1 MTLKSIFKILGYSNL
16 GNFFSFIY
24 LILITRYLSQ
34 NDFSLITSITNLAVG
49 SAYIFSFIVPIISYE
64 ISKNNKKKNLKES
77 YLSLLKIN
85 YIFFFFLI
93 ILFMLAKDF
102 FYLKFKFSNYFILI
116 LTPIIIFLNIIIYIQ
131 LGFLS
136 GLKTFILQ
144 SKFYAVQHFIK
155 ISLVLMLSFF
165 YYKNFYPLIATSIS
179 MLIFAFLAHV
189 TILKYC
195 DKNTN
200 TNTISISLKDISK
213 SFLIT
218 TIGAIIIYADIIISR
233 NAFDYENSSKFNVL
247 SSLSKINYYFLG
259 SLILTI
265 IPLFNQNI
273 ILKNK
278 YFLRIFLIFFI
289 FTICSNLFYYFFS
302 NKLIGVLFKLNFDDI
317 TYLMIKINTASIF
330 FTASIMILNY
340 LYTQKYFIKIFYI
353 LISTILYLIILSN
366 IKEIKYYVNTILVFN
381 FFLLILLICLTFKYK
396 NFLKK

>member
-1 MTLKSIFKILGYSNL
+1 
-16 GNFFSFIY
+16 
-24 LILITRYLSQ
+24 
-34 NDFSLITSITNLAVG
+34 
-49 SAYIFSFIVPIISYE
+49 
-64 ISKNNKKKNLKES
+64 
-77 YLSLLKIN
+77 
-85 YIFFFFLI
+85 
-93 ILFMLAKDF
+93 MLAKEF

-136 GLKTFILQ
+136 GLKTFVIQ
-144 SKFYAVQHFIK
+144 SKLYAVQHFTK
-155 ISLVLMLSFF
+155 ITSLLILSFF
-165 YYKNFYPLIATSIS
+165 YYKNFYPLIATSVS
-179 MLIFAFLAHV
+179 MLIFAFLAHI

-195 DKNTN
+195 GKNTN

-233 NAFDYENSSKFNVL
+233 YAFDYENSSKFNVL
-247 SSLSKINYYFLG
+247 SSLSKVNYYFLG
-259 SLILTI
+259 SLVLTI
-265 IPLFNQNI
+265 IPIFNQNI

-278 YFLRIFLIFFI
+278 YLLRIFLIFFI
-289 FTICSNLFYYFFS
+289 FIICSNLFYYFFS
-302 NKLIGVLFKLNFDDI
+302 NKLISMLFKLNFDDI

-340 LYTQKYFIKIFYI
+340 LYTQKYFIKIFCI
-353 LISTILYLIILSN
+353 LISTVLYLIILSN

-381 FFLLILLICLTFKYK
+381 FLLLILLICLTFKYK